1 MRACYY
7 PGSNRQNQTKF
18 SPYVSPY
25 QEQLPST
32 KFQLKIREF
41 FLQVPE
47 LTPTPIPKKRANAVT
62 SRKVEKITSPKKRFT
77 HKIKGTLY
85 NLIEDCFSNRYLLD
99 IAENTDVEILVKPV
113 SHLEGGQTLYPV
125 EVLVLPHEGPGL
137 ISCSTA
143 VNLEGFCTTNASLK
157 KGKYTVVP
165 VLLNWAAEASHL
177 ADNGFFESLTELY
190 EDEST
195 FNSALVII
203 LQAIFCSVDLD
214 EDGFLNRQEF
224 DLFAEYVLGEHA
236 EEWSVKID
244 DRLSFSE
251 FVEECKFVLETDPS
265 RFLHMFQQ
273 MGIDGSLK
281 QKNAQSFTLII
292 NSTSSKLALRPL
304 SIAAYSSLAEKYFK
318 KIAVEKGSSKKV
330 KNMNDLVLYTH
341 KLPHR
346 ATMVIQN
353 QAHCKVTVQLDC
365 TKSTN
370 CQSHRRS
377 LNHSIQIKPR
387 TSVIGHHL
395 FPTTVSQPWS
405 VVCTASLN

>member
-1 MRACYY
+1 MNELNE
-7 PGSNRQNQTKF
+7 SDLLFIEKFLSSFQTLGGNESGLIDYNHFKSLFLQKF
-18 SPYVSPY
+18 KEDGKEALQCLEAEKCVDTDSFDFIKLCKIILMTKAAFNKVSV
-25 QEQLPST
+25 ENKRILPSSPRINT
-32 KFQLKIREF
+32 H
-41 FLQVPE
+41 
-47 LTPTPIPKKRANAVT
+47 TYTKKRANAVT

-125 EVLVLPHEGPGL
+125 EVLVLPQEGPGL

-353 QAHCKVTVQLDC
+353 QKQ
-365 TKSTN
+365 
-370 CQSHRRS
+370 
-377 LNHSIQIKPR
+377 
-387 TSVIGHHL
+387 
-395 FPTTVSQPWS
+395 
-405 VVCTASLN
+405 